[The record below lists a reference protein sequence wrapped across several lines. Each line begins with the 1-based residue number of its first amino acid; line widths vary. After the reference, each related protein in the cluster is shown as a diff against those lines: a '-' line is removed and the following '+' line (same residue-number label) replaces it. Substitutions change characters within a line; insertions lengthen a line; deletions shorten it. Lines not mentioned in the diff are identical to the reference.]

1 MITDVQK
8 HLPDPSDIR
17 SIISR
22 RLLVDGFKMVLD
34 MEKSQ
39 GMNLHDA
46 ATGRD
51 YVDFFTF
58 FASNP
63 LGMNHPKLRNDE
75 GFIERLLDAAI
86 NKVSKS
92 T

>member
-8 HLPDPSDIR
+8 HLPEPSDIR

-22 RLLVDGFKMVLD
+22 RLLADGFKMVLD

-39 GMNLHDA
+39 GMHLHDA

-51 YVDFFTF
+51 YVDFDTLLIA
-58 FASNP
+58 ASRSRSMKP
-63 LGMNHPKLRNDE
+63 SSFRSFGWFIPS
-75 GFIERLLDAAI
+75 GFEAK
-86 NKVSKS
+86 NVKKS